1 MIDESV
7 NDSRTDTTMRANLLN
22 FKGGYLVEAGKFE
35 ESKAVFQQL
44 VDEFDSAL
52 VLNNYA
58 YVVGVYMNQPEE
70 GLLLAKK
77 AAEKAPRI
85 PSIIDTVSELYQRTG
100 NFVKAAEMLDYL
112 LILDPSNA
120 KAMAKLAILYSEQLK
135 QPERGIIFAERARSL
150 SPRLPEVLDAL
161 GWSYFQ
167 LGREDKAKDYLQ
179 RSLREGETMNAYV
192 HLAQVVTARKE
203 YDKALDYL
211 RMAQELA
218 EDSYSKDSITA
229 IKDDIRSIQVA
240 IPE

>member
-1 MIDESV
+1 
-7 NDSRTDTTMRANLLN
+7 
-22 FKGGYLVEAGKFE
+22 
-35 ESKAVFQQL
+35 
-44 VDEFDSAL
+44 
-52 VLNNYA
+52 
-58 YVVGVYMNQPEE
+58 
-70 GLLLAKK
+70 
-77 AAEKAPRI
+77 
-85 PSIIDTVSELYQRTG
+85 
-100 NFVKAAEMLDYL
+100 
-112 LILDPSNA
+112 
-120 KAMAKLAILYSEQLK
+120 MAKLAILNSEHLE

-192 HLAQVVTARKE
+192 HLAQVVTQRKE

-229 IKDDIRSIQVA
+229 LKDDIRSIQVVV
-240 IPE
+240 PE